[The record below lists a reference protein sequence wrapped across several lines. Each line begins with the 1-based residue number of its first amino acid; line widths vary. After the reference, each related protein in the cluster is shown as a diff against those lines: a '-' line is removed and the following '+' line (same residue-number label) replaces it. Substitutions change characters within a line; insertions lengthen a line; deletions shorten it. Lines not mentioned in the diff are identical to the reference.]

1 MYRLLVFCIYIMFND
16 AMTYYKKPYRFVV
29 HKKNLIRSDFMKI
42 TSNKNVNP
50 DEYVKVCQELNSLGV
65 AAGLGSNN
73 MIIYN
78 NIINAYDFLT
88 KDEFNALTRDNF
100 IYR

>member
-1 MYRLLVFCIYIMFND
+1 MFND

-29 HKKNLIRSDFMKI
+29 HKKNLVRSDFTKI

-50 DEYVKVCQELNSLGV
+50 DEYVKVCQELNSLG
-65 AAGLGSNN
+65 GNN

-78 NIINAYDFLT
+78 NMINSYDFLT
-88 KDEFNALTRDNF
+88 KDEFNALTKDNF